1 MREQKR
7 RERVLFPSWAV
18 RSTHNLGQEN
28 VSFLVLCVCVCVCV
42 FFFFFLVEKEKRGMT
57 FKSSDLYYP

>member
-1 MREQKR
+1 M
-7 RERVLFPSWAV
+7 

-28 VSFLVLCVCVCVCV
+28 VLFLVLCVCVCV
-42 FFFFFLVEKEKRGMT
+42 FFFFFVCFFLVEKEKRGMT